1 MFGTQHSYGMEAI
14 TDIYLGLPTQIG
26 VDRSDCFIHLIERVV
41 ERLKRFIEKPIKPVG
56 PLSHELSRFVIWSFR
71 ATHARHKTGHRAN

>member
-26 VDRSDCFIHLIERVV
+26 VDRSDSFIHLIERVI
-41 ERLKRFIEKPIKPVG
+41 ERLKRFIEIFLSCSGYIWASVG
-56 PLSHELSRFVIWSFR
+56 PGR
-71 ATHARHKTGHRAN
+71 AEKSPMHKN

>member
-26 VDRSDCFIHLIERVV
+26 VDRSDSFIHLIERVI
-41 ERLKRFIEKPIKPVG
+41 ERLKRFIEFFLSCSGYIWASIG
-56 PLSHELSRFVIWSFR
+56 PGPM
-71 ATHARHKTGHRAN
+71 HKN